1 MADTSNFHKFLHT
14 VLPLEIIEKREIMF
28 QPKDS
33 LYLLRWRFDF
43 ADRPSKMGMWSQS
56 GTRDED
62 KASFVNTTGLVRAS
76 IEGKDIATREVK
88 VLAECDGHDYVVFK
102 WNAAFISTG
111 SFATGQHVL
120 TGLKLVTRDFELDV
134 FPSGDVKILARAED
148 EKTIHYAAFGR

>member
-1 MADTSNFHKFLHT
+1 
-14 VLPLEIIEKREIMF
+14 MF
-28 QPKDS
+28 QPKEA

-43 ADRPSKMGMWSQS
+43 ADRPSRMGMWSQS

-76 IEGKDIATREVK
+76 IEGKDVVTRAVK

-102 WNAAFISTG
+102 WNAAFISHGNFT
-111 SFATGQHVL
+111 TGQHVL

-134 FPSGDVKILARAED
+134 FPSGDVKISARLED
-148 EKTIHYAAFGR
+148 EKNFNYAAFGK

>member
-43 ADRPSKMGMWSQS
+43 ADRPSRIGMWSQS

-76 IEGKDIATREVK
+76 IEGKDVVTREVK
-88 VLAECDGHDYVVFK
+88 ALAECDGHDYVVFK

-111 SFATGQHVL
+111 SFAAGQHVL
-120 TGLKLVTRDFELDV
+120 TGLKLVTRDLELDV
-134 FPSGDVKILARAED
+134 FPSGDVKISARLED
-148 EKTIHYAAFGR
+148 EKNFNYAAFGK

>member
-1 MADTSNFHKFLHT
+1 
-14 VLPLEIIEKREIMF
+14 MF

-43 ADRPSKMGMWSQS
+43 ADRPSRMGMWSQS

-62 KASFVNTTGLVRAS
+62 KASFVNTTGLVRAC

-88 VLAECDGHDYVVFK
+88 ALAECDGHDYVVFK

-111 SFATGQHVL
+111 SFAAGQHVL
-120 TGLKLVTRDFELDV
+120 TGLKLVTRDLELDV
-134 FPSGDVKILARAED
+134 FPSGDVKISARLED
-148 EKTIHYAAFGR
+148 EKNFNYAAFGR